1 MPPRAHLLLRLP
13 AALQASRVAAAL
25 VGLGA
30 SARVSTTEGL
40 SVKGKKGSSS
50 SSSSSAHEVAL
61 RATAFA
67 IPGAPG
73 VSVCEVRRSRGE
85 ARECAALHAQL
96 LAALAD
102 YCIPV

>member
-1 MPPRAHLLLRLP
+1 VPPRAHLLLRLP
-13 AALQASRVAAAL
+13 AALQATRVAAAL

-30 SARVSTTEGL
+30 SARVSTSEGL
-40 SVKGKKGSSS
+40 SVKGKKGS

-73 VSVCEVRRSRGE
+73 VSVCEVRRSKGE